1 MINDHQDLKSQAENL
16 RKQKQ
21 FAQAIPIYEKLWE
34 QRGDTPD
41 KWIGWGYAQCL
52 RKLGRPAEALEIC
65 REVYRIDPTFDM
77 NNDLYGWCV
86 YDMGIKQQKDGFDE
100 GRFLQAAEAITQLTT
115 HGDFSPYEKAV
126 FAVVHRLEDERKKI
140 EDNKQLSSAEFKQR
154 RNLNESILQWLDHL
168 DVALLSLQSDK
179 KQDGSTFVSPRE
191 DWYNSRAKTLL
202 ALDRHAECTEICAKA
217 LAEIKT
223 PHFGYD
229 VWFRWYGAQSHIALG
244 EYSKALIYLEYILQQ
259 KQDFWIRRAYA
270 KCLKELGQ
278 VDEAIEQCAVI
289 ALSPKGLGFRWE
301 VFLDLGNM
309 LAETGDIEN
318 ARLHVLLAAAI
329 RRDEGWEK
337 APQELQHALR
347 SLDLANTNAP
357 DAKSL
362 HRQLQPFWKS
372 KKPRPKTTH
381 AGTIKLVHSN
391 GKSGIVR
398 AEDGKEHFFGMGNYK
413 GETGAAPGMRVGF
426 NLREGE
432 NNRTGAKEMHAVDI
446 VPLE

>member
-1 MINDHQDLKSQAENL
+1 MINDDQNLKNQAENL

-52 RKLGRPAEALEIC
+52 RKLGRPAEALEVC
-65 REVYRIDPTFDM
+65 RVVYRIDSTFDM

-126 FAVVHRLEDERKKI
+126 FAVVHHYEHYKKAQKPVPHRLIIGWLEKLNPDM
-140 EDNKQLSSAEFKQR
+140 LSNAA
-154 RNLNESILQWLDHL
+154 NPG
-168 DVALLSLQSDK
+168 SD
-179 KQDGSTFVSPRE
+179 GTSYPSPKE
-191 DWYNSRAKTLL
+191 DWYSSWS
-202 ALDRHAECTEICAKA
+202 KA
-217 LAEIKT
+217 LLGLERYEECITVCSQALSEFSK
-223 PHFGYD
+223 PHYDYD
-229 VWFRWYGAQSHIALG
+229 VWFRKYRAESYLALHEGA
-244 EYSKALIYLEYILQQ
+244 KALSDLEYVM
-259 KQDFWIRRAYA
+259 RRKPDAWARHKYA
-270 KCLKELGQ
+270 MALYRLGRLE
-278 VDEAIEQCAVI
+278 EAVSYACEA
-289 ALSPKGLGFRWE
+289 ALPHQGLGFRWE

-309 LAETGDIEN
+309 LAETGDMEN

-337 APQELQHALR
+337 TPPDLQNALR
-347 SLDLANTNAP
+347 SLGLADTSAP

-372 KKPRPKTTH
+372 KKPRPKSTH

-391 GKSGIVR
+391 GKSGIIR
-398 AEDGKEHFFGMGNYK
+398 AEDGEEHFFGMGNYK

-432 NNRTGAKEMHAVDI
+432 HNRTGAKQMHAVDI